1 MLVNKPCNVCQV
13 CIDKLHDVQLALVIA
28 RLYDGDD
35 MMTSEV
41 RKILFTYVLGCDEN
55 GQHYREEKVNADPFL
70 RSMGYW
76 MIKDYRYEPFPITLT
91 FAL

>member
-1 MLVNKPCNVCQV
+1 M

-28 RLYDGDD
+28 RLYDGEE

-41 RKILFTYVLGCDEN
+41 KKILFTHVLGCDEN
-55 GQHYREEKVNADPFL
+55 GKNYNELKVNADPFL

-76 MIKDYRYEPFPITLT
+76 LIKDYRYGDSDSFGCTL
-91 FAL
+91 FFLYSD